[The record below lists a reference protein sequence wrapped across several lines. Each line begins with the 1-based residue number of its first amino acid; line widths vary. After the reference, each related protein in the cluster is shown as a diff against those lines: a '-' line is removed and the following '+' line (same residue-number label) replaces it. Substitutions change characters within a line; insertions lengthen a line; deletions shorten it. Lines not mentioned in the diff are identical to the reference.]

1 VRTKRKLPR
10 GEGCKVYGF
19 GKEQRYVARS
29 DTDHGLVS
37 FLEKKNR
44 RAKEVRGAFPCQ
56 GSSAVPYEVFAKS
69 HILPPDLGG
78 FDSHQPRNKRLN
90 EWLFG

>member
-44 RAKEVRGAFPCQ
+44 RAKEVRGAFRARGRLLYHTRFSPKATSYRQTSEASILINQ
-56 GSSAVPYEVFAKS
+56 GTSA
-69 HILPPDLGG
+69 
-78 FDSHQPRNKRLN
+78 
-90 EWLFG
+90 